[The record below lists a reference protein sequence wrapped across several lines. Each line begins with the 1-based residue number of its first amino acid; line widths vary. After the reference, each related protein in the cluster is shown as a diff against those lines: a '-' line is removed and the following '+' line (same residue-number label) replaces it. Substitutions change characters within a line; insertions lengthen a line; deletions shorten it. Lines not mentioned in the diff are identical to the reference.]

1 MPSAFKS
8 SRTARAQ
15 NLVSR
20 PEDFMDEEDLQ
31 ELRES
36 QKFVDTSEQMDLLG
50 GTEAEIRKKT
60 TMPVLD
66 DE

>member
-1 MPSAFKS
+1 
-8 SRTARAQ
+8 
-15 NLVSR
+15 
-20 PEDFMDEEDLQ
+20 MDEEDLQ